1 MYAPPEESINN
12 CDNDSEDSNVEDEDE
27 LTRIISPEG
36 IFLLLCDAQCL
47 QLIGYFLVEDTKD
60 CLKARHIL
68 GILGFLGF
76 ANVYAMR
83 VNLSVAIVAM
93 VNSTTTPTSNTT
105 FDHCPVTNY
114 TNSTVPSVSVFM

>member
-1 MYAPPEESINN
+1 MLKMKMNLQ
-12 CDNDSEDSNVEDEDE
+12 E
-27 LTRIISPEG
+27 L
-36 IFLLLCDAQCL
+36 FLQKVRFKWHVLLTLLYC
-47 QLIGYFLVEDTKD
+47 FLVEDTKD

-93 VNSTTTPTSNTT
+93 VNSTVAPVSNAST
-105 FDHCPVTNY
+105 FDHCPVPNI
-114 TNSTVPSVSVFM
+114 TNSTEPVVSINKNYSHSSKF